1 MCDICGVGDNYQL
14 DYCKECNSLFCDFC
28 YKKYYLKKLKDDIF
42 EEDDDEIDDKSLSD
56 FSFFKDNF
64 VKIVKFGNYGN

>member
-1 MCDICGVGDNYQL
+1 M
-14 DYCKECNSLFCDFC
+14 
-28 YKKYYLKKLKDDIF
+28 KDDIF
-42 EEDDDEIDDKSLSD
+42 DEDNDEIDDKSLSD